1 MTDGKVR
8 MQVFENL
15 FESLFQHNRGEQSVL
30 LQNEGRL
37 PQVKNSNKIQ
47 IQWRVTKDKIFLLKA
62 HATIGFLS

>member
-37 PQVKNSNKIQ
+37 PQVKIL
-47 IQWRVTKDKIFLLKA
+47 TKYKFNE
-62 HATIGFLS
+62 G

>member
-1 MTDGKVR
+1 MTERKVR
-8 MQVFENL
+8 KVFENL

-47 IQWRVTKDKIFLLKA
+47 IQ
-62 HATIGFLS
+62 